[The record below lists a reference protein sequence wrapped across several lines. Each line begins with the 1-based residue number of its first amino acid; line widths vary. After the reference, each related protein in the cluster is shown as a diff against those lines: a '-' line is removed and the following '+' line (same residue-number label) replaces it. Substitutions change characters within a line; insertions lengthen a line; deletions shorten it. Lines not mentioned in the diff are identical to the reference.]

1 MCTDDYQNDC
11 VKIVSLQCIH
21 RMILDNK
28 ESEQPLSDTASLF
41 TWTSLPNTA
50 QDTLIQLLWF
60 RRLFAMEIAEYC
72 VHSSEFDQHMTPLD
86 AIKILKNEQWVIASS
101 NALFNAHYI
110 QPSIVDFIQRQAES
124 HPKLTEM
131 QQHFFERLGTYFV
144 KELKAR
150 SQEEQLRYILGPSRI
165 CCSRL
170 STPLPLAQLSAIHW
184 QPILR

>member
-1 MCTDDYQNDC
+1 M
-11 VKIVSLQCIH
+11 IV
-21 RMILDNK
+21 DNK
-28 ESEQPLSDTASLF
+28 ESEQPNSLDTALLF
-41 TWTSLPNTA
+41 TWTSLPNIA

-72 VHSSEFDQHMTPLD
+72 VYSSEFDQHMTPLD

-150 SQEEQLRYILGPSRI
+150 SQEEQLRYIPGLIENMLLAVEHS
-165 CCSRL
+165 
-170 STPLPLAQLSAIHW
+170 PLPSLNLSAIHW